1 MPNDTIISVE
11 TNSTDDRSKTLDE
24 ESESTVQRK
33 QYDCKSW
40 QIPSNSISRRT

>member
-11 TNSTDDRSKTLDE
+11 TNSTDDRSNTLDE

-33 QYDCKSW
+33 QYDCKS
-40 QIPSNSISRRT
+40 